1 MSYVTKQG
9 LGSISYDFMQHGPDR
24 IQLEQHNIAGRE
36 HTQAIFNMHVT
47 HTQMLQAPLDFR
59 LKPNTC
65 FFSFFRLVLG
75 LRRYKEPSLL
85 CYVHTL
91 LRGGTTF
98 TIARTQN
105 THNTPAQ
112 YVQ

>member
-1 MSYVTKQG
+1 MYTVTKQG

-24 IQLEQHNIAGRE
+24 IQLEQRNIVGRE
-36 HTQAIFNMHVT
+36 HTQAIFNMHIT
-47 HTQMLQAPLDFR
+47 HTQILQAPLDFR

-65 FFSFFRLVLG
+65 FFSLFRLVLG
-75 LRRYKEPSLL
+75 LRRYKEPSSAVL
-85 CYVHTL
+85 CTYVHEVA
-91 LRGGTTF
+91 RG
-98 TIARTQN
+98 ARTQN